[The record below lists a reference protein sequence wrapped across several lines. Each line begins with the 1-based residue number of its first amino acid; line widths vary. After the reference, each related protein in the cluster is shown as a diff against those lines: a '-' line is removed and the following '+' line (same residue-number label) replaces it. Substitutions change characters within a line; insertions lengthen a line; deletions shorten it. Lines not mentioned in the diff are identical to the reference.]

1 MSSKKLNIYALLLL
15 PILAQAQVS
24 HKPTKA
30 AIIIQQQAM
39 ARLAAIHMQP
49 ASDELLDDRIQPPIK
64 AVKQLTTIPK
74 QLFSTSDLI
83 LYAQQLRQQW
93 YSKLSSADK
102 RWIDSIANNFKDYRL
117 HNAAAVEW
125 YKQHPQKA
133 LVLQVQAALQHPNEI
148 ITWNNLGAM
157 LKMAGF
163 PHKAI
168 PIFQYGLSQMPNNTV
183 LLNNIGQAYL
193 TLGDITAAQ
202 PYLLKSLVIAPYN
215 PDANHAIGMISL
227 YNNKLEAARCYFEK
241 SLQVAQ
247 RSNTIANYIKAGGKL
262 DLSELR
268 KKKKQWSGTKA
279 SNTFDDL
286 ALEQFDIDFFP
297 KKMADVQ
304 SYRPKGL
311 NYDQALED
319 EIKYWTGRTYSGITE
334 AEQKYYRHYNRSVY
348 SEIVDVLMEEL
359 GKEFHSNYL
368 ALPFEKSDIAIIQQT
383 AKAIA
388 SEIETINATVVAPP
402 GSTYIE
408 EQAFQQLRCQKK
420 LDVYDK
426 YLPRYNGIVE
436 KRYKLL
442 KKRWKDYINQLIP
455 ILALD
460 PTPGNQK
467 FAFGAMTGFFSMLKG
482 IANQVMLPDLPIDCN
497 VNLTTAEAIQILT
510 SKRNLSLN
518 CPDVFEVE
526 KEIFGVNIAVNCDGL
541 KIDAGMEDEPIG
553 VGYEKNFNTGMSTLW
568 FGIGINQAFEFEGK
582 ELGELALSNQFF
594 ISFDKHNQ
602 FADAGYRGNA
612 VIDGKGDNS
621 LNFDYAFAINAGF
634 DAQLETKGVFE
645 GVEDWL

>member
-1 MSSKKLNIYALLLL
+1 
-15 PILAQAQVS
+15 
-24 HKPTKA
+24 
-30 AIIIQQQAM
+30 
-39 ARLAAIHMQP
+39 
-49 ASDELLDDRIQPPIK
+49 
-64 AVKQLTTIPK
+64 
-74 QLFSTSDLI
+74 
-83 LYAQQLRQQW
+83 
-93 YSKLSSADK
+93 
-102 RWIDSIANNFKDYRL
+102 
-117 HNAAAVEW
+117 
-125 YKQHPQKA
+125 
-133 LVLQVQAALQHPNEI
+133 
-148 ITWNNLGAM
+148 
-157 LKMAGF
+157 
-163 PHKAI
+163 
-168 PIFQYGLSQMPNNTV
+168 
-183 LLNNIGQAYL
+183 
-193 TLGDITAAQ
+193 
-202 PYLLKSLVIAPYN
+202 
-215 PDANHAIGMISL
+215 
-227 YNNKLEAARCYFEK
+227 
-241 SLQVAQ
+241 
-247 RSNTIANYIKAGGKL
+247 
-262 DLSELR
+262 
-268 KKKKQWSGTKA
+268 
-279 SNTFDDL
+279 
-286 ALEQFDIDFFP
+286 
-297 KKMADVQ
+297 
-304 SYRPKGL
+304 
-311 NYDQALED
+311 
-319 EIKYWTGRTYSGITE
+319 
-334 AEQKYYRHYNRSVY
+334 
-348 SEIVDVLMEEL
+348 MEEL

-426 YLPRYNGIVE
+426 YLPQYNGIVK

-467 FAFGAMTGFFSMLKG
+467 LAFGAMTGFFSMLKG

-497 VNLTTAEAIQILT
+497 VNLTTAEALQILT

-518 CPDVFEVE
+518 CPDVFKVE

-568 FGIGINQAFEFEGK
+568 FGIGINQAFEFDGK
-582 ELGELALSNQFF
+582 QLGELALSNQFF

-612 VIDGKGDNS
+612 AIDGKGDNA